1 MNCKV
6 ILHSDRFNHP
16 CIAMTTTL
24 PEHRSLILASTSPF
38 RRDLLARLG
47 LPFTVQA
54 PDTDEIPQP
63 GEDALALVA
72 RLATRKA
79 QAVARH
85 HPETLIIGSDQ
96 AAVLDGE
103 IIGKPGDHERAV
115 AQLRRASGRTV
126 TFYTGLCLLDSAS
139 GQQQIA
145 VELFRVVFRTLTE
158 PQIERYLR
166 REQPYHCAGSF
177 KSEGLGIALFERLE
191 GDDPT
196 SLIGLPLI
204 RLIRMLEAAGVAVL

>member
-1 MNCKV
+1 
-6 ILHSDRFNHP
+6 
-16 CIAMTTTL
+16 MTETL
-24 PEHRSLILASTSPF
+24 ADGRRLILASTSPF
-38 RRDLLARLG
+38 RRELLMRLG
-47 LPFTVQA
+47 LPFSTQA
-54 PDTDEIPQP
+54 PDADESRQP
-63 GEDALALVA
+63 DEDAPALVA
-72 RLATRKA
+72 RLAELKA

-85 HPETLIIGSDQ
+85 EPAALIIGSDQ

-103 IIGKPGDHERAV
+103 IIGKPGDHERAA

-139 GQQQIA
+139 GQRQIA
-145 VELFRVVFRTLTE
+145 TDLFKVVFRRLT
-158 PQIERYLR
+158 PAMIESYLR

-204 RLIRMLEAAGVAVL
+204 RLTRILEAAGVTVL